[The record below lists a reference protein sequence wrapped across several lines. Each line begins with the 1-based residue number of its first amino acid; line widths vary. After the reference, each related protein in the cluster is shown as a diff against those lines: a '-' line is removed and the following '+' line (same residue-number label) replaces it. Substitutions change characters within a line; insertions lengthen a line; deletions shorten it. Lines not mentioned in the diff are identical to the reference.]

1 MFKSVKK
8 VIVGALAAG
17 LMFSSVALAA
27 GTTVTA
33 AAPSVTTAPE
43 TTKVTVNTKTVKK
56 VENKK
61 TVEFGKKVKTIK
73 ANAVQNKTTSITFKG
88 TQTVTVNKN
97 ALAKAKKLKTITVQK
112 NKVTFKKG
120 AFGKLDTKKMT
131 IKVKGLKSS
140 SKAYKNYVKA
150 LKKAGFKGKVKA
162 VK

>member
-8 VIVGALAAG
+8 VIVGVLAAG
-17 LMFSSVALAA
+17 LMLSSVALA
-27 GTTVTA
+27 GTTVNA
-33 AAPSVTTAPE
+33 ATPSVTTAPE

-61 TVEFGKKVKTIK
+61 TVEFGKKVTTIN

-88 TQTVTVNKN
+88 TQKVTVKKN

-120 AFGKLDTKKMT
+120 AFGKLDTTKMT
-131 IKVKGLKSS
+131 IKVKGLKKS
-140 SKAYKNYVKA
+140 SKAYKNYVNA

-162 VK
+162 V